1 MISFTLFERVKMADT
16 DYSIDLRT
24 RSPFWAR
31 MASILTG
38 GRLVTP
44 DKGSQMAGTSAHGVV
59 GDSVVTDERNMQIS
73 TVWACIRLISTVT
86 ASLPLDVYQTKNDQ
100 RTKVD
105 NSHPLAK
112 LLRFRPNNFMTALE
126 FREAMTMQL
135 CAYGNAY
142 AHVERNGVGD
152 VISMVPL
159 MSANMEVR
167 LSDNGKNIIY
177 RYRRDTEY
185 ADFSQKEIFH
195 LKGFGFNGLTGL
207 SPLAFSAKSAGVAI
221 AMEDNQREFFANGAK
236 SPQILMTDGKVLTK
250 EQRGQLEENF
260 KEIAG
265 GPVKKRLWILESGF
279 TTQPIGVSPQ
289 DSEILAARKF
299 QVAELARFYGVPPHL
314 VGDVDKTTSWG
325 SGIEQQNL
333 GFLQYTLKP
342 YLDRWEYSIERWLVK
357 ESEQGIIHAE
367 HNLDGLLRGDSTSR
381 ASFMQIMVNTGIRT
395 VNEVRRLDNLPP
407 LPGGD
412 VATRQ
417 SQNVPIT
424 DLGTNKEPRN
434 AGA

>member
-1 MISFTLFERVKMADT
+1 MADT

-86 ASLPLDVYQTKNDQ
+86 ASLPLDVYQTRNDQ

-105 NSHPLAK
+105 NDHPLAK

-135 CAYGNAY
+135 CAYGNSY
-142 AHVERNGVGD
+142 AHVERNSVGD

-177 RYRRDTEY
+177 RYQRDTEY
-185 ADFSQKEIFH
+185 ANFSQKEIFH

-357 ESEQGIIHAE
+357 ESEQGVIHAE

-424 DLGTNKEPRN
+424 DLGSNKEPRN

>member
-1 MISFTLFERVKMADT
+1 MADT

-86 ASLPLDVYQTKNDQ
+86 ASLPLDVYQTKDDQ
-100 RTKVD
+100 RSKVPGT
-105 NSHPLAK
+105 HPLAK

-142 AHVERNGVGD
+142 AHVERNSVGD

-167 LSDNGKNIIY
+167 LSENSKSIIY

-279 TTQPIGVSPQ
+279 TTQAIGVSPQ

-357 ESEQGIIHAE
+357 ESEQGSIHAE

-417 SQNVPIT
+417 SQNIPIT
-424 DLGTNKEPRN
+424 DLGTNTKPLTE
-434 AGA
+434 GA

>member
-1 MISFTLFERVKMADT
+1 MADT
-16 DYSIDLRT
+16 EYSIDLRT

-31 MASILTG
+31 MASIFTG

-44 DKGSQMAGTSAHGVV
+44 DKGSQMAGVSAHGTV
-59 GDSVVTDERNMQIS
+59 GESVVSDERNMQIS

-86 ASLPLDVYQTKNDQ
+86 ASLPLDVYETENDQ
-100 RTKVD
+100 RRKAD
-105 NSHPLAK
+105 NSNPLAK

-142 AHVERNGVGD
+142 ALVERNGVGD
-152 VISMVPL
+152 VISLLPL
-159 MSANMEVR
+159 MSANMDVR
-167 LSDNGKNIIY
+167 LSDNGKNVIY
-177 RYRRDTEY
+177 RYQRDTEF
-185 ADFSQKEIFH
+185 ADFSAKDIFH
-195 LKGFGFNGLTGL
+195 LKGFGFNGLVGL

-279 TTQPIGVSPQ
+279 TTQAIGVSPQ

-314 VGDVDKTTSWG
+314 VGDVEKTTSWG

-357 ESEQGIIHAE
+357 DKDQGRLHAE
-367 HNLDGLLRGDSTSR
+367 HNLDGLLRGDSASR
-381 ASFMQIMVNTGIRT
+381 ATFMQTMVNTGIRT

-424 DLGTNKEPRN
+424 DLGTSKEPRTD
-434 AGA
+434 GA

>member
-1 MISFTLFERVKMADT
+1 MADT
-16 DYSIDLRT
+16 EYSIDLRT

-31 MASILTG
+31 MASIFTG

-44 DKGSQMAGTSAHGVV
+44 DKGSQMGGVSAHGTV
-59 GDSVVTDERNMQIS
+59 GESVVSDERNMQIS

-86 ASLPLDVYQTKNDQ
+86 ASLPLDVYETVNDQ
-100 RTKVD
+100 RKKAD
-105 NSHPLAK
+105 NTNPLAK

-159 MSANMEVR
+159 MSANMDVR
-167 LSDNGKNIIY
+167 LSDNGKNVIY
-177 RYRRDTEY
+177 RYQRDAEY
-185 ADFSQKEIFH
+185 ADFKPKEIFH
-195 LKGFGFNGLTGL
+195 LKGFGFNGLVGL

-279 TTQPIGVSPQ
+279 TTQSIGVSPQ
-289 DSEILAARKF
+289 DSEILEARKF

-314 VGDVDKTTSWG
+314 VGDVEKTTSWG

-357 ESEQGIIHAE
+357 ESDQGRLHAE
-367 HNLDGLLRGDSTSR
+367 HNLDGLLRGDSGAR
-381 ASFMQIMVNTGIRT
+381 AEYFKTMTGSALLTI
-395 VNEVRRLDNLPP
+395 NEARRLDNRPP
-407 LPGGD
+407 IPGGD
-412 VATRQ
+412 IPYLQ
-417 SQNVPIT
+417 SQNVPLDQLGKDNKPRT
-424 DLGTNKEPRN
+424 D
-434 AGA
+434 GA

>member
-1 MISFTLFERVKMADT
+1 MADT

-44 DKGSQMAGTSAHGVV
+44 DNGSQMAGTSAHGTV
-59 GDSVVTDERNMQIS
+59 GESVVSDERNMSIS

-86 ASLPLDVYQTKNDQ
+86 ASLPLDVFET
-100 RTKVD
+100 VD
-105 NSHPLAK
+105 NQRKKVGNQNPLAK

-142 AHVERNGVGD
+142 AHVERNSVGD
-152 VISMVPL
+152 VISLLPL
-159 MSANMEVR
+159 MSANMDVR
-167 LSDNGKNIIY
+167 LDGKNVIY
-177 RYRRDTEY
+177 RYRRDSEY
-185 ADFSQKEIFH
+185 VDFNPKEIFH
-195 LKGFGFNGLTGL
+195 LKGFGFNGLVGL

-265 GPVKKRLWILESGF
+265 GPVRKRLWILESGF
-279 TTQPIGVSPQ
+279 TTQPIGISPQ
-289 DSEILAARKF
+289 DAQMLEARKF

-314 VGDVDKTTSWG
+314 VGDVEKTTSWG

-357 ESEQGIIHAE
+357 ESDQGRLHAE
-367 HNLDGLLRGDSTSR
+367 HNLDGLLRGDSASR
-381 ASFMQIMVNTGIRT
+381 ATFMQTMVNTGIRT

-434 AGA
+434 DGA